1 MALFLTGLTGL
12 QTRSQRLLF
21 AHVGCSNRHALI
33 QTHRLNPQPTA
44 LLWFRLNLNL
54 SKKRNARDCCL
65 FLGLKQVRTQIDR
78 QQFAHPPTQ

>member
-44 LLWFRLNLNL
+44 LLWFRLNLI
-54 SKKRNARDCCL
+54 SVRNGTPVIAACL
-65 FLGLKQVRTQIDR
+65 
-78 QQFAHPPTQ
+78 